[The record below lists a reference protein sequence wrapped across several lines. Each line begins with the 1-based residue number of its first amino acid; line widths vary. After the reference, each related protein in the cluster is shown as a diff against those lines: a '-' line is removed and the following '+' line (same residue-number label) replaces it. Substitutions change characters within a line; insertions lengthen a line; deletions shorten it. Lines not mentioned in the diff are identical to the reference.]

1 MVKGHK
7 TKYLS
12 TTKDGVKTR
21 PASGKDGDMSK
32 GQIGQ
37 LPLSN

>member
-1 MVKGHK
+1 MCIR
-7 TKYLS
+7 TKNIS

-21 PASGKDGDMSK
+21 PTSEKEEDLSK
-32 GQIGQ
+32 GQIGK

>member
-1 MVKGHK
+1 MCIR
-7 TKYLS
+7 TKNIS

-32 GQIGQ
+32 GQIGK